1 MFASISERS
10 MFLSLIAFCGS
21 KKTNIFDLK
30 LLLII
35 NKRDCISFCKEQKK
49 NFLRGQIGR
58 FVSGCYV
65 IGGRVF
71 RTGKLIFLLI
81 KVLLGVV
88 SKEISAQKETKKSC
102 QTLLGNGLL

>member
-10 MFLSLIAFCGS
+10 MFLSLIAFCGG

-35 NKRDCISFCKEQKK
+35 NKRLHQFLYRKK
-49 NFLRGQIGR
+49 TC
-58 FVSGCYV
+58 SGVKLVDLSRVV
-65 IGGRVF
+65 IGVRVF
-71 RTGKLIFLLI
+71 RTGKLLI

-88 SKEISAQKETKKSC
+88 CKEISAQKETKKSS
-102 QTLLGNGLL
+102 QTLLGYGLL

>member
-49 NFLRGQIGR
+49 TC
-58 FVSGCYV
+58 SGVRLVDLSQGV

-71 RTGKLIFLLI
+71 RTGKVIFLLI

-102 QTLLGNGLL
+102 QTLLGYGLL